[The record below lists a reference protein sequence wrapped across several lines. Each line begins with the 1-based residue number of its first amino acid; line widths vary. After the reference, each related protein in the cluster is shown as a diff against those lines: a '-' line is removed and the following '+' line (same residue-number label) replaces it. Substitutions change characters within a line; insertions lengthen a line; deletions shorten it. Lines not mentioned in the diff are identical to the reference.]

1 MTIALSL
8 LFLGL
13 MFLGMPV
20 AFAVGVASFVF
31 YVVSD
36 TIPASIGVQRIAT
49 ATQSFP
55 LLAVPLFVLA
65 GNLMNASGIT
75 DRIIS
80 LAKVLTGWIT
90 GGLAQVAIVVSA
102 LMGGVSGSAVADA
115 AMEARILG
123 PSMIQNGYSR
133 GFSSAVIAVG
143 SLICATIPPSIG
155 LILYG
160 FLGNVSIGKLFIGG
174 VIPGLLLTFI
184 LMGTTWSIARR
195 RGYRPALE
203 KFPGWR
209 ELLREVN
216 ASKWALL
223 FPVFL
228 VIGIRFGIFTPSEV
242 GAFAVAYAILVGV
255 VAYRELDWKR
265 FTEALGHSVTD
276 IGLIMLIIMLSAMI
290 GYVIALERVPQNA
303 AEAIVAF
310 TQNRYVLMTMLV
322 VFILLLGMFLESTVI
337 TLLLT
342 PILVPI
348 VIKAGIDPVHFGLVM
363 MTSTTL
369 GSMTPPVGV
378 AMYTVCG
385 LLNTPMDE
393 YAREALPLI
402 LAVVALIFT
411 MAFYPPIVMFLPNL
425 VMGTAS

>member
-1 MTIALSL
+1 VTILLSI
-8 LFLGL
+8 LFLAL

-20 AFAVGVASFVF
+20 AFAVGVSSLVF
-31 YVVSD
+31 YLTSD
-36 TIPASIGVQRIAT
+36 TIPAQIGVQRIAT

-65 GNLMNASGIT
+65 GNLMNSSGIT

-80 LAKVLTGWIT
+80 LARALTGWIT

-123 PSMIQNGYSR
+123 PAMLRQGFSR
-133 GFSSAVIAVG
+133 GFSSAVISVG
-143 SLICATIPPSIG
+143 SLITATIPPSIG

-160 FLGNVSIGKLFIGG
+160 FLGNVSIGKLFLGG
-174 VIPGLLLTFI
+174 VIPGLLMTFV
-184 LMGTTWSIARR
+184 LMGTTWRIAKK
-195 RGYRPALE
+195 RGYRSDIAA
-203 KFPGWR
+203 FPGWR
-209 ELLREVN
+209 EVAREAN
-216 ASKWALL
+216 RSKWALL

-228 VIGIRFGIFTPSEV
+228 VIGIRFGVFTPSEV
-242 GAFAVAYAILVGV
+242 GAFAVAYAVAVGV
-255 VAYRELDWKR
+255 FAYRELDWKR
-265 FTEALGHSVTD
+265 VNDALRHSVHD
-276 IGLIMLIIMLSAMI
+276 LGMIMLIIMLSAMI

-303 AEAIVAF
+303 AEWIVGV
-310 TQNRYVLMTMLV
+310 TRNPQVLISLLV

-337 TLLLT
+337 VLLLT

-348 VIKAGIDPVHFGLVM
+348 VVKAGIDPVHFGLVM

-385 LLNTPMDE
+385 LLDTPMDE

-402 LAVVALIFT
+402 LAVVVLIFA
-411 MAFYPPIVMFLPNL
+411 MAFVPQIVMFLPDHL
-425 VMGTAS
+425 M

>member
-1 MTIALSL
+1 VTILLSI
-8 LFLGL
+8 LFLAL

-20 AFAVGVASFVF
+20 AFAVGVSSLVF
-31 YVVSD
+31 YLTSD
-36 TIPASIGVQRIAT
+36 TIPAQIGVQRIAT

-65 GNLMNASGIT
+65 GNLMNSSGIT

-80 LAKVLTGWIT
+80 LARALTGWIT

-123 PSMIQNGYSR
+123 PAMLRQGFSR
-133 GFSSAVIAVG
+133 GFTSAVISVG
-143 SLICATIPPSIG
+143 SLITATIPPSIG

-160 FLGNVSIGKLFIGG
+160 FLGNVSIGKLFLGG
-174 VIPGLLLTFI
+174 VVPGILMTFI
-184 LMGTTWSIARR
+184 LMGTTWRIAKR
-195 RGYRPALE
+195 RGYRSDIAA
-203 KFPGWR
+203 FPGWR
-209 ELLREVN
+209 EVAREAN
-216 ASKWALL
+216 RSKWALL

-228 VIGIRFGIFTPSEV
+228 VIGIRFGVFTPSEV
-242 GAFAVAYAILVGV
+242 GAFAVAYAVAVGV
-255 VAYRELDWKR
+255 FAYRELDWKR
-265 FTEALGHSVTD
+265 VNDALRHSVHD
-276 IGLIMLIIMLSAMI
+276 LGMIMLIIMLSAMI

-303 AEAIVAF
+303 AEWIVGV
-310 TQNRYVLMTMLV
+310 TQNRHVLISMLV

-337 TLLLT
+337 VLLLT

-348 VIKAGIDPVHFGLVM
+348 VVKAGIDPVHFGLVM
-363 MTSTTL
+363 MTATTL

-385 LLNTPMDE
+385 LLDTPMDE

-402 LAVVALIFT
+402 AVVVALIFT
-411 MAFYPPIVMFLPNL
+411 MAFVPQIVMFLPDL
-425 VMGTAS
+425 LM

>member
-1 MTIALSL
+1 MTILLSI
-8 LFLGL
+8 LFLAL

-20 AFAVGVASFVF
+20 AFAVGVSSLVF
-31 YVVSD
+31 YLTSD
-36 TIPASIGVQRIAT
+36 TIPAQIGVQRIAT

-65 GNLMNASGIT
+65 GNLMNSSGIT

-80 LAKVLTGWIT
+80 LARALTGWIT

-123 PSMIQNGYSR
+123 PAMLRQGFSR
-133 GFSSAVIAVG
+133 GFSSAVISVG
-143 SLICATIPPSIG
+143 SLITATIPPSIG

-160 FLGNVSIGKLFIGG
+160 FLGNVSIGKLFLGG
-174 VIPGLLLTFI
+174 VVPGILMTFI
-184 LMGTTWSIARR
+184 LMGTTWRIAKR
-195 RGYRPALE
+195 RGYRSDIAA
-203 KFPGWR
+203 FPGWR
-209 ELLREVN
+209 EVAREAN
-216 ASKWALL
+216 RSKWALL

-228 VIGIRFGIFTPSEV
+228 VIGIRFGVFTPSEV
-242 GAFAVAYAILVGV
+242 GAFAVAYAVAVGV
-255 VAYRELDWKR
+255 FAYRELDWKR
-265 FTEALGHSVTD
+265 VNDALRHSVHD
-276 IGLIMLIIMLSAMI
+276 LGMIMLIIMLSAMI

-303 AEAIVAF
+303 AEWIVGV
-310 TQNRYVLMTMLV
+310 TQNRHVLLSMLV
-322 VFILLLGMFLESTVI
+322 AFILLLGMVLESTVI
-337 TLLLT
+337 VLLLT

-348 VIKAGIDPVHFGLVM
+348 VVKAGIDPVHFGLVM
-363 MTSTTL
+363 MTATTL

-385 LLNTPMDE
+385 LLDTPMDE

-402 LAVVALIFT
+402 VVVVALIFT
-411 MAFYPPIVMFLPNL
+411 MAFVPQIVMFLPDL
-425 VMGTAS
+425 LM

>member
-1 MTIALSL
+1 MTILLSI
-8 LFLGL
+8 LFLAL

-20 AFAVGVASFVF
+20 AFAVGVSSLVF
-31 YVVSD
+31 YLTSD
-36 TIPASIGVQRIAT
+36 TIPAQIGVQRIAT

-65 GNLMNASGIT
+65 GNLMNSSGIT

-80 LAKVLTGWIT
+80 LARALTGWIT

-123 PSMIQNGYSR
+123 PAMLRQGFSR
-133 GFSSAVIAVG
+133 GFSSAVISVG
-143 SLICATIPPSIG
+143 SLITATIPPSIG

-160 FLGNVSIGKLFIGG
+160 FLGNVSIGKLFLGG
-174 VIPGLLLTFI
+174 VIPGILMTFV
-184 LMGTTWSIARR
+184 LMGTTWRIAKK
-195 RGYRPALE
+195 RGYRSDIAA
-203 KFPGWR
+203 FPGWR
-209 ELLREVN
+209 EVAREAN
-216 ASKWALL
+216 RSKWALL

-228 VIGIRFGIFTPSEV
+228 VIGIRFGVFTPSEV
-242 GAFAVAYAILVGV
+242 GAFAVAYAVAVGV
-255 VAYRELDWKR
+255 FAYRELDWKR
-265 FTEALGHSVTD
+265 VNDALRHSVHD
-276 IGLIMLIIMLSAMI
+276 LGMIMLIIMLSAMI

-303 AEAIVAF
+303 AEWIVGV
-310 TQNRYVLMTMLV
+310 TQNRHVLLSLLV

-337 TLLLT
+337 VLLLT

-348 VIKAGIDPVHFGLVM
+348 VVKAGIDPVHFGLVM
-363 MTSTTL
+363 MTATTL

-385 LLNTPMDE
+385 LLDTPMDE
-393 YAREALPLI
+393 YTREALPLI
-402 LAVVALIFT
+402 LAVVVLIFA
-411 MAFYPPIVMFLPNL
+411 MAFVPQIVMFLPDHL
-425 VMGTAS
+425 M

>member
-1 MTIALSL
+1 MTILLSI
-8 LFLGL
+8 LFLAL

-20 AFAVGVASFVF
+20 AFAVGVSSLVF
-31 YVVSD
+31 YLTSD
-36 TIPASIGVQRIAT
+36 TIPAQIGVQRIAT

-65 GNLMNASGIT
+65 GNLMNSSGIT

-80 LAKVLTGWIT
+80 LARALTGWIT

-123 PSMIQNGYSR
+123 PAMLRQGFSR
-133 GFSSAVIAVG
+133 GFSSAVISVG
-143 SLICATIPPSIG
+143 SLITATIPPSIG

-160 FLGNVSIGKLFIGG
+160 FLGNVSIGKLFLGG
-174 VIPGLLLTFI
+174 VVPGVLMTLV
-184 LMGTTWSIARR
+184 LMGTTWRIAKR
-195 RGYRPALE
+195 RGYRSDIAA
-203 KFPGWR
+203 FPGWR
-209 ELLREVN
+209 EVAREAN
-216 ASKWALL
+216 RSKWALL

-228 VIGIRFGIFTPSEV
+228 VIGIRFGVFTPSEV
-242 GAFAVAYAILVGV
+242 GAFAVAYAVAVGV
-255 VAYRELDWKR
+255 FAYRELDWKR
-265 FTEALGHSVTD
+265 VNDALRHSVHD
-276 IGLIMLIIMLSAMI
+276 LGMIMLIIMLSAMI

-303 AEAIVAF
+303 AEWIVGV
-310 TQNRYVLMTMLV
+310 TQNRHVLISMLV
-322 VFILLLGMFLESTVI
+322 AFILLLGMVLESTVI
-337 TLLLT
+337 VLLLT

-348 VIKAGIDPVHFGLVM
+348 VVKAGIDPVHFGLVM
-363 MTSTTL
+363 MTATTL

-385 LLNTPMDE
+385 LLDTPMDE

-402 LAVVALIFT
+402 FAVVALIFT
-411 MAFYPPIVMFLPNL
+411 MAYFPQIVMFLPDL
-425 VMGTAS
+425 LM

>member
-1 MTIALSL
+1 MTLALSG
-8 LFLGL
+8 LFLVL

-20 AFAVGVASFVF
+20 AFAVGVASLVF
-31 YVVSD
+31 FLASD
-36 TIPASIGVQRIAT
+36 TIPAQIGVQRIAS

-65 GNLMNASGIT
+65 GNLMNGSGIT

-123 PSMIQNGYSR
+123 PAMLQQKFSR
-133 GFSSAVIAVG
+133 GFACAVIAVG
-143 SLICATIPPSIG
+143 SLITATIPPSIG

-174 VIPGLLLTFI
+174 VVPGILMTI
-184 LMGTTWSIARR
+184 VLMGTTFLIARK
-195 RGYRPALE
+195 RGYKPDG
-203 KFPGWR
+203 KFPGFR
-209 ELLREVN
+209 EVLREVN
-216 ASKWALL
+216 YSKWALL
-223 FPVFL
+223 FPLFL

-242 GAFAVAYAILVGV
+242 GAFAVAYALAVGLF
-255 VAYRELDWKR
+255 AYRELDWAKLAD
-265 FTEALGHSVTD
+265 ALRHSVHD
-276 IGLIMLIIMLSAMI
+276 IGMIMLIIMLSAMI
-290 GYVIALERVPQNA
+290 GYVISLEQVPANA
-303 AEAIVAF
+303 ATWITSV
-310 TQNRYVLMTMLV
+310 TQNRYVLMSMLV
-322 VFILLLGMFLESTVI
+322 VFILILGMFLESTVI

-348 VIKAGIDPVHFGLVM
+348 VVKAGIDPVHFGLVM
-363 MTSTTL
+363 MSATTL

-378 AMYTVCG
+378 AMFTVCG
-385 LLNTPMDE
+385 LLKTPLDE
-393 YAREALPLI
+393 YTREALPLI
-402 LAVVALIFT
+402 LAVVVLIFA
-411 MAFYPPIVMFLPNL
+411 MAFFPQIVMFLPNL
-425 VMGTAS
+425 LMP

>member
-1 MTIALSL
+1 MTVFLSF
-8 LFLGL
+8 LFLAL

-31 YVVSD
+31 YVLSD

-75 DRIIS
+75 DRIIA

-123 PSMIQNGYSR
+123 PAMLRQGFSR

-143 SLICATIPPSIG
+143 SLITATIPPSIG

-160 FLGNVSIGKLFIGG
+160 FLGNVSIGKLFIAGI
-174 VIPGLLLTFI
+174 VPGILMTLV
-184 LMGTTWSIARR
+184 LMGTTWVIAGK
-195 RGYRPALE
+195 RGYKADIGS
-203 KFPGWR
+203 FPGWR
-209 ELLREVN
+209 ELAREIN
-216 ASKWALL
+216 RSKWALL

-228 VIGIRFGIFTPSEV
+228 VLGIRFGIFTPSEV
-242 GAFAVAYAILVGV
+242 GAFAVVYAILVGTL
-255 VAYRELDWKR
+255 AYRELSWKR
-265 FTEALGHSVTD
+265 FVEALGHSVTD
-276 IGLIMLIIMLSAMI
+276 IGMIMLIIMLSAMI

-310 TQNRYVLMTMLV
+310 TQNRYVLLTMLI
-322 VFILLLGMFLESTVI
+322 VFILLLGMVLESTVI

-348 VIKAGIDPVHFGLVM
+348 VVKAGIDPVHFGLIM
-363 MTSTTL
+363 MTATTL

-385 LLNTPMDE
+385 LMGTSMDE
-393 YAREALPLI
+393 YTREALPLI
-402 LAVVALIFT
+402 FAVIALIFA
-411 MAFYPPIVMFLPNL
+411 MAFWPPLVMFLPNL
-425 VMGTAS
+425 VMP

>member
-1 MTIALSL
+1 MTVLLSI
-8 LFLGL
+8 LFLAL

-20 AFAVGVASFVF
+20 AFAVGVSSLVF
-31 YVVSD
+31 YLTSD
-36 TIPASIGVQRIAT
+36 TIPAQIGVQRIAT

-65 GNLMNASGIT
+65 GNLMNSSGIT

-80 LAKVLTGWIT
+80 LARALTGWIT

-123 PSMIQNGYSR
+123 PAMLRQGFSR
-133 GFSSAVIAVG
+133 GFTSAVISVG
-143 SLICATIPPSIG
+143 SLITATIPPSIG

-160 FLGNVSIGKLFIGG
+160 FLGNVSIGKLFLGG
-174 VIPGLLLTFI
+174 VVPGILMTFI
-184 LMGTTWSIARR
+184 LMGTTWRIAKR
-195 RGYRPALE
+195 RGYRSDIAA
-203 KFPGWR
+203 FPGWR
-209 ELLREVN
+209 EVAREAN
-216 ASKWALL
+216 RSKWALL

-228 VIGIRFGIFTPSEV
+228 VIGIRFGVFTPSEV
-242 GAFAVAYAILVGV
+242 GAFAVAYAVAVGV
-255 VAYRELDWKR
+255 FAYRELDWKR
-265 FTEALGHSVTD
+265 VNDALRHSVHD
-276 IGLIMLIIMLSAMI
+276 LGMIMLIIMLSAMI

-303 AEAIVAF
+303 AEWIVGV
-310 TQNRYVLMTMLV
+310 TQNRHVLLSMLV

-337 TLLLT
+337 VLLLT

-348 VIKAGIDPVHFGLVM
+348 VVKAGIDPVHFGLVM
-363 MTSTTL
+363 MTATTL

-385 LLNTPMDE
+385 LLDTPMDE

-402 LAVVALIFT
+402 IAVVALIFT
-411 MAFYPPIVMFLPNL
+411 MAFVPQIVMFLPDL
-425 VMGTAS
+425 LM

>member
-1 MTIALSL
+1 MTTIGLSL
-8 LFLGL
+8 LFLVL
-13 MFLGMPV
+13 MFAGMPV
-20 AFAVGVASFVF
+20 AFAVGVASLLFF
-31 YVVSD
+31 LVSD

-65 GNLMNASGIT
+65 GNLMNATGIT

-80 LAKVLTGWIT
+80 LARALTGWMT
-90 GGLAQVAIVVSA
+90 GGLAQVSIVCSA

-123 PSMIQNGYSR
+123 PSMLRQGYSR
-133 GFSSAVIAVG
+133 GFSSAVIAVS

-160 FLGNVSIGKLFIGG
+160 FLGNVSIGKLFLGG
-174 VIPGLLLTFI
+174 IIPGLLITFV
-184 LMGTTWSIARR
+184 LMGTAWLIARK
-195 RGYRPALE
+195 RGYTPDLHA
-203 KFPGWR
+203 FPGWR
-209 ELLREVN
+209 EVAREAN
-216 ASKWALL
+216 RSKWALL

-228 VIGIRFGIFTPSEV
+228 VVGIRFGIFTPSEV
-242 GAFAVAYAILVGV
+242 GAFAVAYAIVVGV
-255 VAYRELDWKR
+255 FAYRELDWKG
-265 FTEALGHSVTD
+265 FNAALRHSVHD
-276 IGLIMLIIMLSAMI
+276 IGMIMLIIMFSAMI

-303 AEAIVAF
+303 AEAIVGV
-310 TQNRYVLMTMLV
+310 TQNRELLLTILV
-322 VFILLLGMFLESTVI
+322 VFILLLGMVLESTVI
-337 TLLLT
+337 VLLLT

-363 MTSTTL
+363 MTATTL

-385 LLNTPMDE
+385 MLGTPMDE
-393 YAREALPLI
+393 YTREALPL
-402 LAVVALIFT
+402 LAAVIALIFA
-411 MAFYPPIVMFLPNL
+411 MAFVPQIVLFLPSL
-425 VMGTAS
+425 LM